1 MSTHAERVDRL
12 RHALREQNVD
22 VLLVS
27 GEANVTYLTGF
38 RGNSS
43 YLLVGHEHLWFLT
56 DSRFT
61 EQAEME
67 VSGCEIVERK
77 DSLIEEAAKAFQR
90 SHCKAL
96 AIEGAHL
103 SVWDY
108 RKLCSHLDGAEP
120 KALKNLV
127 EGFRAVKNE
136 AEIERI
142 RKAAE
147 ASDAAFRDLLPQ
159 IQPGLT
165 ERELASR
172 LERAMQQH
180 GARKASFDST
190 VAAGAR
196 SSLPHA
202 EATDAVIKAGAPVLV
217 DWGATR
223 DLYCS
228 DTTRMVFLAPP
239 DDKWREIYNTVL
251 EAQKLAL
258 AAIRDG
264 APIRKVDAAAR
275 DHIADAGY
283 GERFGHGLGHGVGL
297 QLHEGPRLHAK
308 SEETLREG
316 MVVTVEPGIY
326 IPGWGGVRI
335 EDLVCVRKDG
345 AEILNDLPKDIA
357 AAVLT

>member
-1 MSTHAERVDRL
+1 MSTHAERIDRL
-12 RHALREQNVD
+12 RHALREQHVD

-38 RGNSS
+38 RGDSS

-61 EQAEME
+61 EQAEAQTT
-67 VSGCEIVERK
+67 GCEIIQRK
-77 DSLIEEAAKAFQR
+77 NSLVKETAQAFHSSGCRRLAFEE
-90 SHCKAL
+90 
-96 AIEGAHL
+96 AHL
-103 SVWDY
+103 SYGVY
-108 RKLCSHLDGAEP
+108 RELCEELN
-120 KALKNLV
+120 ALKPVPTKDLV
-127 EGFRAVKNE
+127 EGFRAVKSE

-202 EATDAVIKAGAPVLV
+202 EATDAVIEPGAPVLV

-251 EAQKLAL
+251 EAQELAV

-264 APIRKVDAAAR
+264 APMREVDAAAR

-297 QLHEGPRLHAK
+297 QVHEGPRLHAK